1 MDGPTG
7 DNRRDFRER
16 PRHRGSGSGDDAWAV
31 RRFPPVSQA
40 VLAEQLNALV
50 ENVKFPP
57 VPPELVFVWMRQ
69 LQDQGELGPDFLQLR
84 PICGKTISQLLNEAE
99 INAAREID
107 APRDQSASSFT
118 LPPSSYTSLF
128 AVPEQE
134 MQIRQPLWSIP
145 EHERRAPQP
154 TRGGKELPE
163 DGQPP
168 GLVQAEVLFNNPND
182 PA

>member
-1 MDGPTG
+1 MGQT
-7 DNRRDFRER
+7 F
-16 PRHRGSGSGDDAWAV
+16 
-31 RRFPPVSQA
+31 
-40 VLAEQLNALV
+40 
-50 ENVKFPP
+50 
-57 VPPELVFVWMRQ
+57 
-69 LQDQGELGPDFLQLR
+69 QLR
-84 PICGKTISQLLNEAE
+84 SICGRTISQLLNEAK
-99 INAAREID
+99 INVAREID

-168 GLVQAEVLFNNPND
+168 GLVQAEVFFNNPNN
-182 PA
+182 PAKPVYVKNEGMQVWTTPSMTKKIIKT